1 VLFRDGVYFDRPDGS
16 TRFRWIKM
24 LRPSRIEA
32 CRDTPVGVRVLLGGR
47 IEPARA
53 LVGACGKE

>member
-1 VLFRDGVYFDRPDGS
+1 MQELSPFRLPSLSVAM
-16 TRFRWIKM
+16 M
-24 LRPSRIEA
+24 LRPSRIEP

-53 LVGACGKE
+53 PTDVCGKE